1 MGYVKNHAYE
11 HLNGGAQARLPLR
24 RVHLPGWGRIPALD
38 AAASYTVGVATLT
51 LCGFLNTESR
61 MTVTR

>member
-1 MGYVKNHAYE
+1 MGHVKNHAYE

-24 RVHLPGWGRIPALD
+24 RVYLPGWGRIPD
-38 AAASYTVGVATLT
+38 FDPAASYTIAVATLT
-51 LCGFLNTESR
+51 PSGFLNTESR